1 MEITI
6 KGIKDESY
14 VTKENVPVVQ
24 VRVSFTR
31 SGVDGWIG
39 EFCDNELITF
49 RRCPGAVDTLLKL
62 GDKAKG
68 LKAYMSKDVS
78 KFGGQSYSYV
88 DSFDILQ

>member
-14 VTKENVPVVQ
+14 VTKDNQPIVQ
-24 VRVSFTR
+24 VRVSFSR
-31 SGVDGWIG
+31 SCVDGWIG
-39 EFCDNELITF
+39 ELCDNELITS

-62 GDKAKG
+62 GEKAKG

-78 KFGGQSYSYV
+78 NYGGQSYSYV
-88 DSFDILQ
+88 DSFDIVQ